1 MKNLPIYLSLLLLL
15 TCAKEDSQD
24 PGTTPSNITPKY
36 TLTASAGEG
45 GSVAPSSGS
54 FNSGTQVSITATPN
68 SGYTFSGWSNGSS
81 DNPVTV
87 TLSSNTS
94 ITANFALIPV
104 YTLSVSAEE
113 GGSVSSEGG
122 DYQQGTE
129 VTITA
134 TPDEGYEFSGWSD
147 GSTET
152 TRVITS
158 SEDLTLTAS
167 FTELIISYTLTVT
180 STEGGSISSEGGE
193 YNEGTEVTLTA
204 TPGEGYRFTGWSDD
218 STEESITI
226 TITEDTSIEAIFEK
240 LIVHPFIIHIGN
252 SDLGTYNVEIISG
265 GQDPLTGGYYDNTE
279 LRLVAQPNQNAN
291 FCGWGADISSIED
304 EITITIIQNTTIN
317 LCLIE
322 KSQYKLTINI
332 YGIGSVS
339 DGEWEISNSD
349 NENPL
354 VKTENYYYDGDE
366 VTLSTLG
373 GIDTKFIYYKT
384 DYYKY
389 SDGGPNDEGP
399 NNKVHNYDSEINY
412 IINKSFYIS
421 IYFAPKY
428 YSESYYRFDETNYTN
443 SHDIDN
449 LGPTLT
455 GATVKFYI
463 KSNGIEYFVAAG
475 TNPFYDE
482 QRAPTITFRKQD
494 DIWVIDKVHEEA
506 PSMQSRNMKIISDS
520 EFMFS
525 DSGEHANP
533 PWLGNIWYGK
543 IDSNGFEWTK
553 VNADNEMG
561 FFHGVSAG
569 DLNGDGLIDFGGV
582 PNTSGYTYGI
592 FIQNNDGSFTKK
604 NELLDFSDSNNGI
617 PFTLDF
623 SDLDGDGIDE
633 IITADYGEGWYDPIS
648 NNKINNIQVY
658 KFNSESGVFEVVF
671 DSDEP
676 TVLANHGMGGS
687 SIIVSDF
694 NNDGIKDISVAREG
708 GGEPGIGEPGSSIEV
723 WLGKEDLD
731 YQLSFT
737 KVWDAEEIKF
747 REFVVLDADNDG
759 FNDIVLRTNGGF
771 PLYITDSS
779 WSGVSF
785 NESILI
791 NDGTGKFEPYSKKEL
806 KYYHLPQPSNIN
818 PYVKDGKLGIIASGG
833 ANHWL
838 GDGYFESYILD
849 FLIDLNDY

>member
-1 MKNLPIYLSLLLLL
+1 MKRLPIYISLLLFL

-24 PGTTPSNITPKY
+24 PGTTPSNIVPKY
-36 TLTASAGEG
+36 TLTASAGDG
-45 GSVAPSSGS
+45 GSVSTLGGS
-54 FNSGTQVSITATPN
+54 YNKGTQVSITATA
-68 SGYTFSGWSNGSS
+68 SEGYRFTGWSNGSS

-87 TLSSNTS
+87 TLNSNTS
-94 ITANFALIPV
+94 ITANFEQIPV
-104 YTLSVSAEE
+104 YSISVSAEE

-122 DYQQGTE
+122 DYSEGTQ
-129 VTITA
+129 VSITA

-147 GSTET
+147 GNTEA
-152 TRVITS
+152 TRVITA
-158 SEDLTLTAS
+158 SEDLTLTAT
-167 FTELIISYTLTVT
+167 FTELEYSYQLTV
-180 STEGGSISSEGGE
+180 SAGEGGSVSSEGGE
-193 YNEGTEVTLTA
+193 YNEGTEVTITA
-204 TPGEGYRFTGWSDD
+204 TPDEGYRFTGWSDGN
-218 STEESITI
+218 TEDSITI
-226 TITEDTSIEAIFEK
+226 TITEDTSIEANFEK
-240 LIVHPFIIHIGN
+240 LIVYPFKLNISD
-252 SDLGTYNVEIISG
+252 SDLGTYNVEILSG

-291 FCGWGADISSIED
+291 FCGWGADVESEEN
-304 EITITIIQNTTIN
+304 EIFIVINNNTTIN
-317 LCLIE
+317 LCFVKKKE
-322 KSQYKLTINI
+322 FKLTLNI
-332 YGIGSVS
+332 YGKGSVS
-339 DGEWEISNSD
+339 DVDWVI
-349 NENPL
+349 ENTSKETPRSII
-354 VKTENYYYDGDE
+354 KSYYEDDE
-366 VTLSTLG
+366 VKLNIDG

-384 DYYKY
+384 DYYRGIADLNVQY
-389 SDGGPNDEGP
+389 YER
-399 NNKVHNYDSEINY
+399 EINLK
-412 IINKSFYIS
+412 IDKSVNVD
-421 IYFAPKY
+421 IYFGPKY
-428 YSESYYRFDETNYTN
+428 YTQSKVRFDNSNYTN
-443 SHDIDN
+443 RHDIDN

-463 KSNGIEYFVAAG
+463 KSNGTEYFVAAG

-494 DIWVIDKVHEEA
+494 GIWVIDKVHEEA

-604 NELLDFSDSNNGI
+604 NELLDFNNSNNGI

-633 IITADYGEGWYDPIS
+633 IITADYGQGFYNPIS
-648 NNKINNIQVY
+648 NNKINNIKVY

-676 TVLANHGMGGS
+676 TELANHGKGGT

-708 GGEPGIGEPGSSIEV
+708 GGEPGIGDPGSSIEV
-723 WLGKEDLD
+723 WLGKGNLD

-737 KVWDAEEIKF
+737 KVWDDEELKF

-759 FNDIVLRTNGGF
+759 FNDIVLRTNGGI
-771 PLYITDSS
+771 PLYRTDSS

-785 NESILI
+785 NQSILI
-791 NDGTGKFEPYSKKEL
+791 NDSTGKFSPYSKKEL

-833 ANHWL
+833 GNHWK
-838 GDGYFESYILD
+838 GDGYFETYILD
-849 FLIDLNDY
+849 FLIDLNNY